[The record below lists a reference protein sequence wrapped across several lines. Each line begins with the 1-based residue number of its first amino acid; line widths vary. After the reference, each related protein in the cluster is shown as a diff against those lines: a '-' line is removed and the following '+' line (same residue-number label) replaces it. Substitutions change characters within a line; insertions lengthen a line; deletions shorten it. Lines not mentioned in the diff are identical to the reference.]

1 MTAHFRLT
9 AVCSGCTVSTMTLA
23 DHLKQRRGSASDLAR
38 ALCVKHSTVLRWAA
52 NRVPADRV
60 EAVARATGIDAGVLR
75 PDLAKAFER
84 TT

>member
-1 MTAHFRLT
+1 
-9 AVCSGCTVSTMTLA
+9 
-23 DHLKQRRGSASDLAR
+23 
-38 ALCVKHSTVLRWAA
+38 LCVKHSTVLRWAA

-84 TT
+84 AS